1 MSFTQFNDTDTTAA
15 TPAANTAEI
24 NVYLND
30 SGALG
35 LSLDG
40 SFTMDWTN
48 IVVNDEDDE
57 LQMSEVT
64 QNRQTGF
71 NTLEPAY
78 YIKVQYDLNSA
89 VEFNAGPTND
99 ETGVDATNDDSW
111 SLPQIDFDSE
121 TGTNDAD
128 ATYRLPMAR
137 YTSHV
142 GAMTV
147 SDPTGRSKEYGVDLT
162 INLENDGTVSGN
174 ASLNDETTFTGLV
187 DDVYQLAQDAYW
199 DVLGEGGAPQPPEK
213 NDEDLLAATI
223 NPARITTH
231 FAAALA
237 HIENDVNDTNTTG
250 NVLNSWFIQL
260 AAVPHHPGSN
270 LSQFG
275 QVNNVNDDTTLFATG
290 SKIVINSAQQYNVTV
305 TREAGRDA
313 GVSTMVDD
321 YVYGIIEQS

>member
-1 MSFTQFNDTDTTAA
+1 MSFTQFNDTTNDAAAAA
-15 TPAANTAEI
+15 TNTAEI

-30 SGALG
+30 SGTLG

-40 SFTMDWTN
+40 TFAMDWTN

-57 LQMSEVT
+57 LQMSQAT
-64 QNRQTGF
+64 TNRQTGF

-78 YIKVQYDLNSA
+78 YIKVQYDLNGA
-89 VEFNAGPTND
+89 VEFNPGPTND
-99 ETGVDATNDDSW
+99 ETGVVATNDDSW
-111 SLPQIDFDSE
+111 SLPRIDFDSRS
-121 TGTNDAD
+121 GTNDAD
-128 ATYRLPMAR
+128 ATYKLPMAR

-147 SDPTGRSKEYGVDLT
+147 SDPTGRSKAYGVDLT

-174 ASLNDETTFTGLV
+174 ALLNDETTFTGLV

-199 DVLGEGGAPQPPEK
+199 DVLGEADVDPPGK

-223 NPARITTH
+223 NPERITTH
-231 FAAALA
+231 FATALA
-237 HIENDVNDTNTTG
+237 HIENDVNDTNSNG
-250 NVLNSWFIQL
+250 NVLNSWAIQL

-275 QVNNVNDDTTLFATG
+275 QVNNVNDGSTLFATG
-290 SKIVINSAQQYNVTV
+290 SKIVINSAKRYTVTV